1 MRNTTKFGSP
11 KMDIYNST
19 YDFSKL
25 VQKSRKEIKLN
36 PNCSRWQRGPTGQQ
50 GPPVSEPKQGMVVDR
65 RYLADDEISG
75 ETNLTY
81 VIY

>member
-25 VQKSRKEIKLN
+25 VQKSIKEINETLTS
-36 PNCSRWQRGPTGQQ
+36 SRWQRGPTGQR
-50 GPPVSEPKQGMVVDR
+50 GPPIRAPKQSTVVGQR
-65 RYLADDEISG
+65 
-75 ETNLTY
+75 
-81 VIY
+81 